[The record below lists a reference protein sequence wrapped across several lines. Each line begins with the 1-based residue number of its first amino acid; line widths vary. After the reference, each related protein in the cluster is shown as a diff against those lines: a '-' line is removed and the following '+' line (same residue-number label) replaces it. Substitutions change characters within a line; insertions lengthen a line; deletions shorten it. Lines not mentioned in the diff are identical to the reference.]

1 MKPTTHKPPQLE
13 PSWLAVMGDTFEQ
26 PYMQNLRAFL
36 REEKRSQVV
45 YPPGPDIFNAF
56 WATPFDAVRVV
67 ILGQD
72 PYHGAGQ
79 AHGLCF
85 SVQPGVPPPP
95 SLVNVFKEIQ
105 ADTGIALP
113 DNGNLMPWARQGVL
127 LLNAVLTVRAG
138 QPQSHAN
145 QGWEQ
150 FTDRAIAELNRRRDG
165 LVFALW
171 GTPAQ
176 RKAQSVDRSRH
187 LVLTASHPSPLAAYR
202 GFFGSKHFSQINAHL
217 LARGGTPINWSLP
230 SLLPPR

>member
-95 SLVNVFKEIQ
+95 SLP
-105 ADTGIALP
+105 GLHP
-113 DNGNLMPWARQGVL
+113 RVL
-127 LLNAVLTVRAG
+127 L
-138 QPQSHAN
+138 
-145 QGWEQ
+145 
-150 FTDRAIAELNRRRDG
+150 
-165 LVFALW
+165 ALEGVAAAALRQW
-171 GTPAQ
+171 
-176 RKAQSVDRSRH
+176 
-187 LVLTASHPSPLAAYR
+187 LA
-202 GFFGSKHFSQINAHL
+202 
-217 LARGGTPINWSLP
+217 SLP
-230 SLLPPR
+230 APPDVAPGGGVSPCARPALRGSDQRASQPLFLAEAGR